1 MGRFS
6 TVIPGKAGSV
16 NGSAGH
22 APMANPS
29 TRSTDSP
36 GQAPPL
42 LAPPRRR
49 QRPAIW
55 GLALTLVAGGGAL
68 AAITVTA
75 AGDRVAVLTIVRPV
89 PAGDAITAADLGVAR
104 IAPDPQLHPVS
115 ERDKASVLGQ
125 LAAVDLRPGGL
136 LTRSQLT
143 TVGIP
148 GPGQAL
154 VGISLKPGQLPAR
167 PLQRGDRLLVVV
179 TATADGGS
187 APASRANLSAV
198 VAEVGPP
205 TSDGTTVVDLVVARA
220 DSLGL
225 AADAAAG
232 RLYLVL
238 LPRTGTP

>member
-6 TVIPGKAGSV
+6 TVIPGRAGSV
-16 NGSAGH
+16 NGSSGH
-22 APMANPS
+22 SPMPDS
-29 TRSTDSP
+29 RVGPTDAP

-55 GLALTLVAGGGAL
+55 GLALTLIAGGGAL
-68 AAITVTA
+68 AAITATS
-75 AGDRVAVLTIVRPV
+75 AGHRAAVLTIVRPV
-89 PAGDAITAADLGVAR
+89 PAGVAITASDLGVAR
-104 IAPDPQLHPVS
+104 IAPDPQLQPVNAAD
-115 ERDKASVLGQ
+115 RASVLGQ

-148 GPGQAL
+148 GTGQAL

-167 PLQRGDRLLVVV
+167 PLQRGDRLLVAV

-187 APASRANLSAV
+187 APASRSNLSAV

-205 TSDGTTVVDLVVARA
+205 TSDGTTVIDVVVARA